1 MFVQDPRFNKI
12 VDKKTGYHTTSILCM
27 PILDYED
34 EVVGVAQIMNKMV
47 GGSLAVFT
55 QSDEQVRIQ
64 QIYTV
69 SRKKTA
75 QILFL
80 QYLVECQP
88 VSIIFRTV

>member
-69 SRKKTA
+69 SRKKLRRFCFCNT
-75 QILFL
+75 
-80 QYLVECQP
+80 
-88 VSIIFRTV
+88 